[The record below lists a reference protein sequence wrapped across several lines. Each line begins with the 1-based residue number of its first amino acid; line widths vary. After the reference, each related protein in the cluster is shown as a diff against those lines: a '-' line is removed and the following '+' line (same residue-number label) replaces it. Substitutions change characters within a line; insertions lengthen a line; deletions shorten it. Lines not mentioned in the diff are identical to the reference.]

1 MKKQNQY
8 PVATEDLWQIIE
20 NLRDEIMV
28 YDNDYHLVFV
38 NKAAE
43 RHYGKTAEELIGTHF
58 SQLDETYW
66 SNSTLP
72 EVYEKKKMVAKR
84 QITNLGLDIITISV
98 PIFDEQ
104 GNIKYVA

>member
-20 NLRDEIMV
+20 NLHDEIMV

-58 SQLDETYW
+58 HNWMKLTGAIPHYLKYMKKRRW
-66 SNSTLP
+66 S
-72 EVYEKKKMVAKR
+72 
-84 QITNLGLDIITISV
+84 
-98 PIFDEQ
+98 
-104 GNIKYVA
+104 

>member
-20 NLRDEIMV
+20 NLHDEIMV

-43 RHYGKTAEELIGTHF
+43 RHYGKTAE
-58 SQLDETYW
+58 
-66 SNSTLP
+66 
-72 EVYEKKKMVAKR
+72 
-84 QITNLGLDIITISV
+84 
-98 PIFDEQ
+98 
-104 GNIKYVA
+104 